1 MECSLPYQH
10 IQSPSEWEENDSTH
24 LQHHCLSPSA
34 IPRIFHLPSPVSAQ
48 QRHTFHAPSTSPSP
62 LLVHNQDDRMGSR
75 LRNIS
80 LDPRFNRMMYDG
92 NLLLMNARS
101 PLGSGFVSF
110 VSNKMTNVLGVLGG
124 GVLKASLQTS
134 ATFG

>member
-1 MECSLPYQH
+1 
-10 IQSPSEWEENDSTH
+10 
-24 LQHHCLSPSA
+24 
-34 IPRIFHLPSPVSAQ
+34 
-48 QRHTFHAPSTSPSP
+48 
-62 LLVHNQDDRMGSR
+62 MGSR